1 MKTKKCIKCGVSKNR
16 TKEYFNPRKTS
27 KDGFRNECK
36 DCMNLY
42 KKSKIDLVKN
52 RDRGKKYRENLKQND
67 PIKFELI
74 SERTRNTTK
83 EYRKKGVYPNGET
96 VKQVRKRNSRTRYEK
111 IRKNPFSL
119 MIMNIRSLVA
129 LHIKKKSMST
139 ENILGCDWETF
150 RQHIET
156 KFVDGMNWNNHGR
169 EGWHYDHIIPISS
182 ARNEEELYRLNHYS
196 NFQPLWWQDNIKKSN
211 KILVERV

>member
-1 MKTKKCIKCGVSKNR
+1 METKKCIKCGVSKNR

-36 DCMNLY
+36 DCLNLY

-52 RDRGKKYRENLKQND
+52 RVRAKEYRKNLKEND
-67 PIKFELI
+67 PIKFELM
-74 SERTRNTTK
+74 SERTRNTTN
-83 EYRKKGVYPNGET
+83 EYRKNGVYPNGET
-96 VKQVRKRNSRTRYEK
+96 VSQVRRRNGKTRYEK
-111 IRKNPFSL
+111 IKKDPFSL
-119 MIMNIRSLVA
+119 MILNMRNLVA

-139 ENILGCDWETF
+139 ENILGCNWETF

-182 ARNEEELYRLNHYS
+182 AKNEEELYRLNHYS
-196 NFQPLWWQDNIKKSN
+196 NFQPLWWEDNIKKSN
-211 KILVERV
+211 KILV